1 MRSSTMRPNKE
12 RVINIVLFVGLM
24 NEVRQRMAVER
35 SRMIRKFPDDFAKV
49 MKKQSKFLKDFS
61 LINPVNINYALEQ
74 ELEDDE

>member
-1 MRSSTMRPNKE
+1 LSRINTFNLIKKIIMRSSTMRPNKE

-49 MKKQSKFLKDFS
+49 MKK
-61 LINPVNINYALEQ
+61 
-74 ELEDDE
+74 